1 MIMKKIILVIP
12 VMLIAIGM
20 QAQTK
25 VLFLGNSFT
34 YAYNIPGL
42 FHSLAT
48 SAGISVFVDENA
60 QSGMAVADEGGIT
73 GHVNSSVSQAKIV
86 SQKWDFVVVQDNQGD
101 FANTI
106 GYIPTNCT
114 DANKILYNQIKA
126 NDSCT
131 RIIYFAG
138 WGPVGGVVNGDN
150 TQTCVNRIYGNMLN
164 LNNSIA
170 HEIVTPISKS
180 WNTALNE
187 LPAVNLYYTDDV
199 HPSLAGSYLAAA
211 TIFTTIFKINPVNL
225 SYTGG
230 VNAATAKSM
239 RFIADSIVTE
249 ATYFIA
255 TNLKTYTPTLSVA
268 GNVLTVNG
276 NFSSYQWYKNGTAV
290 GSNSSSYSAVASGNY
305 QVAVTNSSGCSIRSL
320 VIDMTVTGIANETQ
334 EPVSLTVYPNPNN
347 GLFTLHINT
356 SNKENYIIEI
366 RNILGQTIYNEKL
379 NEFSGNYS
387 KQLDMR
393 EHGSGV
399 YFVLLK
405 TQDNEV
411 VKKVVAY

>member
-1 MIMKKIILVIP
+1 MKKIRLITLLILF
-12 VMLIAIGM
+12 AFAT

-42 FHSLAT
+42 FHSLST
-48 SAGISVFVDENA
+48 SAGISVFVDVNA

-73 GHVNSSVSQAKIV
+73 GHANDPVSQAKIV
-86 SQKWDFVVVQDNQGD
+86 SQKWDYIVVQDNQGD
-101 FANTI
+101 YANTI
-106 GYIPTNCT
+106 GYIPTSCV

-150 TQTCVNRIYGNMLN
+150 TQACVNRTYGNMLG

-180 WNTALNE
+180 WNAALNE
-187 LPAVNLYYTDDV
+187 LPSVNLYYTDDV
-199 HPSLAGSYLAAA
+199 HPSLAGSYLAAS
-211 TIFTTIFKINPVNL
+211 TIFTTIFKMNPANL

-230 VNAATAKSM
+230 VSAATAKSM

-249 ATYFIA
+249 AIYLTA
-255 TNLKTYTPTLSVA
+255 TNLRAYTPTVSVA

-276 NFSSYQWYKNGTAV
+276 NYSSYQWYKNGTAV
-290 GSNSSSYSAVASGNY
+290 GADSGSYIATASANY
-305 QVAVTNSSGCSIRSL
+305 QVVVTNSHGCPIRSMA
-320 VIDMTVTGIANETQ
+320 VNVTITGVENHNKDD
-334 EPVSLTVYPNPNN
+334 SFSVYPNPNN
-347 GLFTLHINT
+347 GSFTLSVHALDNST
-356 SNKENYIIEI
+356 TIEI
-366 RNILGQTIYNEKL
+366 KNILGQVIYSEKL
-379 NEFSGNYS
+379 SVFSGEYA
-387 KQLDMR
+387 KQLDMK
-393 EHGSGV
+393 EKGSGV
-399 YFVLLK
+399 YFVSLK
-405 TQDNEV
+405 TTNNEV
-411 VKKVVAY
+411 TKKVIVY